1 MINHCES
8 DPSKTQSSLELR
20 DGRSERER
28 LQRGWRKRERV
39 CSHSEREKRY
49 KGREANLRER
59 SRRRAEGRWG
69 RHVSDNA
76 ARPLGLGR
84 TLW

>member
-1 MINHCES
+1 MGGAKERGCRE
-8 DPSKTQSSLELR
+8 
-20 DGRSERER
+20 DGE
-28 LQRGWRKRERV
+28 RERV

-69 RHVSDNA
+69 GRFSDNA

-84 TLW
+84 NLW